1 MENEKHVYSVWG
13 LPTEEVRE
21 RVKKVMKTL
30 STEFNGPEF
39 EPHVTIVGAINLTL
53 QDALNKFSSACND
66 LKKAY
71 VVHSKGVSTGTF
83 YYQCVY
89 LLLDSNPQVV
99 APSDHCCR
107 HFGYERPSPYMPH
120 MSLLYADLTED
131 EKKKAQERANAV
143 DDSLGNLSFSI
154 KRFALYQTDTEDK
167 SLKSWEK
174 IAEYE
179 LE

>member
-1 MENEKHVYSVWG
+1 MDSEKQVFSVWG

-30 STEFNGPEF
+30 AAEFNGPEF
-39 EPHVTIVGAINLTL
+39 EPHVTIVRAIKLTQEDAIN
-53 QDALNKFSSACND
+53 KFNSACTD

-71 VVHSKGVSTGTF
+71 VVHSKGVSTGT
-83 YYQCVY
+83 CVY
-89 LLLDSNPQVV
+89 LLLDTNPQVV

-107 HFGYERPSPYMPH
+107 HFGYERRSPYMPH
-120 MSLLYADLTED
+120 MGLLYADLTED

-143 DDSLGNLSFSI
+143 DDSIGNLSFLI
-154 KRFALYQTDTEDK
+154 KRLALYKTDPEDK